1 MTPTTLYPAT
11 VLTPTEVIERGAVV
25 VSDEGRVAYVG
36 PEDGAPSV
44 EGERLDVRGRIVAP
58 GFVDVHVHGG
68 KGVTFGQAEEG
79 LREDLGRYARWVPS
93 TGVTGFVASVAAP
106 DPDALLALVGAYAA
120 ILEGGEV
127 GGARPLGLHLEG
139 PFLNAAQKGAFNP
152 RWLRPPALE
161 EARALLEA
169 GGGWI
174 RQMTLAPELPGAGA
188 VAALCRQAGVVASLG
203 HTDAGY
209 EVAREALAGDFTHVT
224 HTFNAQRG
232 FHHRDPGVLGA
243 ILTSKGVTAEL
254 IADAVHVHP
263 GAMELL
269 LRCLGVRRVVLVT
282 DAMAAAGLRD
292 GEYRLVGH
300 GITVRDGKATL
311 ADGTLAG
318 STTTLDRCVR
328 NAHLKVGVPLPEAV
342 SMASLIPARAMG
354 LCGELGSLQPGKRAD
369 LVVIDEGGNVYL
381 TMVGGEIVYESL

>member
-1 MTPTTLYPAT
+1 
-11 VLTPTEVIERGAVV
+11 
-25 VSDEGRVAYVG
+25 
-36 PEDGAPSV
+36 
-44 EGERLDVRGRIVAP
+44 
-58 GFVDVHVHGG
+58 
-68 KGVTFGQAEEG
+68 
-79 LREDLGRYARWVPS
+79 
-93 TGVTGFVASVAAP
+93 
-106 DPDALLALVGAYAA
+106 
-120 ILEGGEV
+120 
-127 GGARPLGLHLEG
+127 
-139 PFLNAAQKGAFNP
+139 
-152 RWLRPPALE
+152 
-161 EARALLEA
+161 
-169 GGGWI
+169 
-174 RQMTLAPELPGAGA
+174 
-188 VAALCRQAGVVASLG
+188 
-203 HTDAGY
+203 
-209 EVAREALAGDFTHVT
+209 
-224 HTFNAQRG
+224 
-232 FHHRDPGVLGA
+232 LGA

-342 SMASLIPARAMG
+342 SMASLTPARAMG